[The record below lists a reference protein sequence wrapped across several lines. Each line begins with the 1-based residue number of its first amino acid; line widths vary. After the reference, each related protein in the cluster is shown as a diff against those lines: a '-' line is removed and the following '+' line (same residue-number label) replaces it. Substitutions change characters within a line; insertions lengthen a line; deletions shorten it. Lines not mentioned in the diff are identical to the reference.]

1 MKMAL
6 DKKRLEHAV
15 HLKEEEILK
24 LQNEKATLKE
34 QLFNK
39 YSLDVEETGK
49 LQRDLME
56 AKENVKRLESRNQT
70 LHGTLEQER
79 EKIAKQQVMIEQLVM
94 ISKIDLLAKFARTSI

>member
-6 DKKRLEHAV
+6 DKKRLEHAI

-24 LQNEKATLKE
+24 LQNERANLNE

-49 LQRDLME
+49 LQRDLLE
-56 AKENVKRLESRNQT
+56 TRENAKRLESRNQT
-70 LHGTLEQER
+70 LHEALEKER
-79 EKIAKQQVMIEQLVM
+79 DKLAKQQVMIEQLVAY
-94 ISKIDLLAKFARTSI
+94 KEN